1 MTAVGNAAL
10 SGLRLL
16 VLWGT
21 VCLAAGAA
29 EARTAAC
36 DGLERQLARA
46 QGASQSSAGSKWDE
60 AARQQAAAITAAE
73 RDAAYFRCQAQ
84 PGTPKCAGLID
95 KIGRMK
101 GNLAKIERQRA
112 KSNPTAARGAKD
124 IARLQTAL
132 VRNRCSETP
141 ARVEKARAGDALE
154 AQKPSGLLNR
164 IFSSSEPDDR
174 PVRITTPQPAQ
185 QLAATSRASETIGE
199 RRSRAQ
205 VTGIDTSVSR
215 LRVPTGGT
223 FRTLCVRTCDGYFF
237 PISFSTS
244 SDKFPQDAQICAS
257 MCPAAE
263 TDLFIY
269 PNPGGE
275 PENMMSLAG
284 IAYKDLPNAFRH
296 RKEYVEG
303 CSCQAKP
310 AGSGTAGLKAPGPA
324 NMTLAP
330 LAGTVLPARGAYGL
344 GGEEDPRTGSL
355 RAAISPIP
363 LDVIPEDADPDTRQ
377 NLSEGFDATALVSLE
392 APAGTATGTTLGTL
406 PAPELEVRGAARS
419 ETASAEEA
427 GASSP
432 ETATPAPTA
441 PRGPVRQ
448 VGPKFYPDR

>member
-46 QGASQSSAGSKWDE
+46 QGASQSSGGSKWDE
-60 AARQQAAAITAAE
+60 AARQQAAAISAAE
-73 RDAAYFRCQAQ
+73 RDASYFRCSAQ
-84 PGTPKCAGLID
+84 PGSPKCVGLLD

-101 GNLAKIERQRA
+101 TNLAKIERQRA
-112 KSNPTAARGAKD
+112 KSNPAAARGSKD
-124 IARLQTAL
+124 VARLQTAL
-132 VRNRCSETP
+132 VRNRCNEAP

-164 IFSSSEPDDR
+164 IFGSSEPDDR
-174 PVRITTPQPAQ
+174 PVRITTPQPTQ

-205 VTGIDTSVSR
+205 VTGIDTGVVR

-244 SDKFPQDAQICAS
+244 TDKFPQDAQICAS
-257 MCPAAE
+257 MCPAAQTE
-263 TDLFIY
+263 LFIY

-310 AGSGTAGLKAPGPA
+310 AGTGSAGLRLPGSA
-324 NMTLAP
+324 NLSLVPM
-330 LAGTVLPARGAYGL
+330 AGTVLPGRTRQGTD
-344 GGEEDPRTGSL
+344 GEDDPRTGSL

-363 LDVIPEDADPDTRQ
+363 LEAIPEDADPDTRQ
-377 NLSEGFDATALVSLE
+377 NLLEGFDATALVSLD
-392 APAGTATGTTLGTL
+392 APAGTATGNTLDTL
-406 PAPELEVRGAARS
+406 PAPELEVRGAAPA
-419 ETASAEEA
+419 ETASVEEPA
-427 GASSP
+427 QEAS
-432 ETATPAPTA
+432 AAAPAA